1 MSKRNI
7 EIFTAGCPVCDRSV
21 QAILAAACEHCA
33 ITVHDLSSGDPELV
47 RLAVGYG
54 VRRLPAVAIDG
65 ELASCCGVGEPELA
79 ALRAGGLGA
88 GASGG

>member
-7 EIFTAGCPVCDRSV
+7 EVFTAGCAVCERSV

-33 ITVHDLSSGDPELV
+33 ITVHDLSSGDPALV
-47 RLAVGYG
+47 RLAVSYG

-65 ELASCCGVGEPELA
+65 ELASCCGGGAPDLA
-79 ALRAGGLGA
+79 ALRAEGLGA
-88 GASGG
+88 G